1 MVLQAAERQRQY
13 EASVVDVDPASLSE
27 GDLMPDNKTIK
38 CQAGDFCYAL
48 WQIAD
53 PMSNTKDIMLK
64 QGMYKIIFIIYLY
77 TLFICLIYLY
87 FDLYALAALQLVN
100 FHRLFIVSKKSF
112 LPPQMRPKTQSHLSD
127 TIQYIKVST

>member
-1 MVLQAAERQRQY
+1 MLQAAERQRQY

-64 QGMYKIIFIIYLY
+64 QGMYKTILTTTIAIQIYIAKGCDHNSAM
-77 TLFICLIYLY
+77 FS
-87 FDLYALAALQLVN
+87 Q
-100 FHRLFIVSKKSF
+100 
-112 LPPQMRPKTQSHLSD
+112 P
-127 TIQYIKVST
+127 